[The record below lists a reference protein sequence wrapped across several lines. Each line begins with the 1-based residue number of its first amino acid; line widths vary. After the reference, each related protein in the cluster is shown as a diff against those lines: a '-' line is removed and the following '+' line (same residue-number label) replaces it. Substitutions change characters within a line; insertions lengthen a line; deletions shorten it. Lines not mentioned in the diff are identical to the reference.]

1 MTTTTTDIRT
11 RREQL
16 GISRLTLAVRARVS
30 PAWMAALEAGLQ
42 PVGSR
47 ALARVEAALE
57 ALEGDGPLEAA

>member
-1 MTTTTTDIRT
+1 
-11 RREQL
+11 
-16 GISRLTLAVRARVS
+16 
-30 PAWMAALEAGLQ
+30 MAALEAGLQ